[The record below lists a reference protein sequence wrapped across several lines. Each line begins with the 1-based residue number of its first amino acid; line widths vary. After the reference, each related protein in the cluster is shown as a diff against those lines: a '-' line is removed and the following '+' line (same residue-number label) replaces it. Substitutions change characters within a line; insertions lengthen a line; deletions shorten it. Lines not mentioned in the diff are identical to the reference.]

1 MSAGRALRA
10 TAWLALAGA
19 VGFALVWAF
28 LAYLD
33 PDRVF
38 DFASLM
44 QMCGIPLSR

>member
-1 MSAGRALRA
+1 MNAPRALRV
-10 TAWLALAGA
+10 TGWLALAGGL
-19 VGFALVWAF
+19 GFALVWAF

-44 QMCGIPLSR
+44 QMCGVPLSR

>member
-1 MSAGRALRA
+1 MSARPALRA
-10 TAWLALAGA
+10 TGWLVLAGA
-19 VGFALVWAF
+19 LGFALVWAF

-44 QMCGIPLSR
+44 QMCGVPLSR